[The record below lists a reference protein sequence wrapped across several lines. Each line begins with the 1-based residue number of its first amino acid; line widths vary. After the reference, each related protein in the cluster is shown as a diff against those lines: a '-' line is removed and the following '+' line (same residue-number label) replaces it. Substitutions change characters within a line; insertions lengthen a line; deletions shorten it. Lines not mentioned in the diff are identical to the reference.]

1 MAKIAVRC
9 RCLFVLT
16 YMSSTRQTGYIS
28 VSVGIWSEWVRIFA
42 FPFGRRVS
50 RPRNN
55 RVRSRLM
62 VNIDS
67 TFVRIDRLMG
77 DFVIAGTAPGIAYG
91 VVSDGS
97 LVHSGG
103 AGVARLGDTAAPDA
117 NTVFRIASMTKS
129 FTAAAILMLRDA
141 GRLVLDSPV
150 STYVPELASVT
161 LPTTDSRP
169 PTVRDMLTMSAGWA
183 TDDPWADRQESIDPA
198 GFSAMLDG
206 GLTFDETPGVVF
218 DYSNLGYS
226 LLGRIVTN
234 VSGIQFQDFIGSH
247 ILGPVGMSSS
257 GFRLEDIPADRLADG
272 HFRRDDQWNV
282 EPWAATGE
290 FAALGGI
297 ASTVTDLAR
306 WVSVLAG
313 AFPARDDADAGVP
326 LRRSSLR
333 EMQQGSRF
341 FSAVRGVDS
350 GADYVH
356 GESMSYGFGLVIATD
371 ERFGDI
377 VSHSGGYPGYGS
389 HMVWHPTSG
398 LGVIGLA
405 NGRYASPGRTAAR
418 NALLA
423 LLQAA
428 DAPARKIRL
437 TPAAKDARMR
447 VDALLDAW
455 NDQAADAL
463 FAANVDSDLPRDHRK
478 KDIAEA
484 IAKVGGLAGPA
495 QEITATTPSS
505 VEWVRPGVRGRLK
518 IDIQLMPL
526 ARQRVQTLGVEA
538 VPEPDVAL
546 RDAAAAVVTALLG
559 EDPQW
564 PAGVVTD
571 AAVDHAAI
579 VKGAA
584 AARSADAVRELP
596 AHPASARSAI
606 DASFALRG
614 RSATTTLKVVIDPT
628 SHVVTHCSFV
638 TAADAWATRT
648 VIVE

>member
-1 MAKIAVRC
+1 
-9 RCLFVLT
+9 
-16 YMSSTRQTGYIS
+16 
-28 VSVGIWSEWVRIFA
+28 
-42 FPFGRRVS
+42 
-50 RPRNN
+50 
-55 RVRSRLM
+55 M

-67 TFVRIDRLMG
+67 TFDRIDRLMG
-77 DFVIAGTAPGIAYG
+77 DFVTAGTTPGIAYG
-91 VVSDGS
+91 VVSDGV

-103 AGVARLGDTAAPDA
+103 AGVARLGEQVPPTAS
-117 NTVFRIASMTKS
+117 TVFRIASMTKS

-141 GRLVLDSPV
+141 GQLALDAPV
-150 STYVPELASVT
+150 SAYVPELATVT
-161 LPTTDSRP
+161 LPTRDSRP

-183 TDDPWADRQESIDPA
+183 TDDPWADRQESIDA
-198 GFSAMLDG
+198 AQFSAMLAG

-226 LLGRIVTN
+226 LLGRIITN
-234 VSGIQFQDFIGSH
+234 VSGVQFQDFIGSK
-247 ILGPVGMSSS
+247 ILAPVGMASS
-257 GFRLEDIPADRLADG
+257 GFRLEDIPVDRLADG

-282 EPWAATGE
+282 EPWASTGE

-297 ASTVTDLAR
+297 ASTVEDLAR

-313 AFPARDDADAGVP
+313 AFPARDDDDAAIP

-341 FSAVRGVDS
+341 FTATRGIETGVEY
-350 GADYVH
+350 AH
-356 GESMSYGFGLVIATD
+356 GESMAYGFGLVVATD

-389 HMVWHPTSG
+389 HMVWHPTTG

-423 LLQAA
+423 LLEAV
-428 DAPARKIRL
+428 DAPARRIRL
-437 TPAAKDARMR
+437 TPAAKAAQIG
-447 VDALLDAW
+447 VDALLDSW
-455 NDQAADAL
+455 NDRIADEL
-463 FAANVDSDLPRDHRK
+463 FASNVDFDLPRDHRK
-478 KDIAEA
+478 KDIADA
-484 IAKVGGLAGPA
+484 ISKVGGLAGPA
-495 QEITATTPSS
+495 QEVTATTPSS
-505 VEWVRPGVRGRLK
+505 MEWVRPGARGRLK

-526 ARQRVQTLGVEA
+526 AKQHVQTLGVEA
-538 VPEPDVAL
+538 VPEPDGAL
-546 RDAAAAVVTALLG
+546 REAAAAVVEALLHD
-559 EDPQW
+559 DPQW
-564 PAGVVTD
+564 PTGLVTD
-571 AAVDHAAI
+571 AAVDHGA
-579 VKGAA
+579 VLNGAA
-584 AARSADAVRELP
+584 AARSTGAARELP
-596 AHPASARSAI
+596 AHPASARSAF

-614 RSATTTLKVVIDPT
+614 RASTTTLKIVMDPT

>member
-1 MAKIAVRC
+1 
-9 RCLFVLT
+9 
-16 YMSSTRQTGYIS
+16 
-28 VSVGIWSEWVRIFA
+28 
-42 FPFGRRVS
+42 
-50 RPRNN
+50 
-55 RVRSRLM
+55 M

-67 TFVRIDRLMG
+67 TFERIDRLMG
-77 DFVIAGTAPGIAYG
+77 DYLTASTAPGVAYG
-91 VVSDGS
+91 VVRDGA

-103 AGVARLGDTAAPDA
+103 AGVARLGDDSPPDA
-117 NTVFRIASMTKS
+117 DTVFRIASMTKS
-129 FTAAAILMLRDA
+129 FTAAAILMLRDR
-141 GRLVLDSPV
+141 GELILDAPV
-150 STYVPELASVT
+150 STYVPELASVS
-161 LPTTDSRP
+161 LPTSDSRP

-183 TDDPWADRQESIDPA
+183 TDDPWADRQESIDRA
-198 GFSAMLDG
+198 GFSAMLAA

-226 LLGRIVTN
+226 LLGRVITN
-234 VSGIQFQDFIGSH
+234 VSGIQFQEFLSEQ
-247 ILGPVGMSSS
+247 ILRPVGMASS
-257 GFRLEDIPADRLADG
+257 GFRYEDIPSDRLADG

-297 ASTVTDLAR
+297 ASSVTDLAR
-306 WVSVLAG
+306 WVSVMAG

-389 HMVWHPTSG
+389 HMVWHPMSG

-423 LLQAA
+423 LLEVA

-437 TPAAKDARMR
+437 TPAAKAARVR
-447 VDALLDAW
+447 VDELLDSW
-455 NDQAADAL
+455 NDEAADGL
-463 FAANVDSDLPRDHRK
+463 FADNVDFDLPRDHRK

-495 QEITATTPSS
+495 QDITATTPSS
-505 VEWVRPGVRGRLK
+505 MEWVRPGVRGRLK
-518 IDIQLMPL
+518 VDIQLMPL
-526 ARQRVQTLGVEA
+526 ATQKVQTLGVDA

-546 RDAAAAVVTALLG
+546 RQAATALVEALMSD
-559 EDPQW
+559 DPQW
-564 PAGVVTD
+564 PSGVVTD
-571 AAVDHAAI
+571 ASVDHAA
-579 VKGAA
+579 VLKGVA
-584 AARSADAVRELP
+584 AARSAGAAAEVP
-596 AHPASARSAI
+596 AYPASARSAF

-614 RSATTTLKVVIDPT
+614 RAATTTFKLVIDST
-628 SHVVTHCSFV
+628 SHVVSHCSFI

-648 VIVE
+648 SIVE

>member
-1 MAKIAVRC
+1 
-9 RCLFVLT
+9 
-16 YMSSTRQTGYIS
+16 
-28 VSVGIWSEWVRIFA
+28 
-42 FPFGRRVS
+42 
-50 RPRNN
+50 
-55 RVRSRLM
+55 M

-67 TFVRIDRLMG
+67 SFVRIDRLMG
-77 DFVIAGTAPGIAYG
+77 DFVTAGTTPGIAYG
-91 VVSDGS
+91 VVSDGL

-103 AGVARLGDTAAPDA
+103 AGVARLGDGEPPHAD
-117 NTVFRIASMTKS
+117 TVFRIASMTKS
-129 FTAAAILMLRDA
+129 FTAAAILMLRDS
-141 GRLVLDSPV
+141 GRLALDAPV
-150 STYVPELASVT
+150 STYVPELASVV

-198 GFSAMLDG
+198 GFSAMLAG

-226 LLGRIVTN
+226 LLGRIISN
-234 VSGIQFQDFIGSH
+234 VSGIQFQDFIAAQ

-313 AFPARDDADAGVP
+313 AFPARNDVDAGVP

-418 NALLA
+418 SALLA
-423 LLQAA
+423 LLEAA
-428 DAPARKIRL
+428 DAPARKIRV
-437 TPAAKDARMR
+437 TPATKDAQVR
-447 VDALLDAW
+447 VDSLLDAW
-455 NDQAADAL
+455 NDEAADEL
-463 FAANVDSDLPRDHRK
+463 FAPNVDFDLPRDHRK
-478 KDIAEA
+478 KDIADA

-495 QEITATTPSS
+495 QEVTATTPSS
-505 VEWVRPGVRGRLK
+505 IEWVRPGMRGRIK

-526 ARQRVQTLGVEA
+526 AHQQVQTLGVEA
-538 VPEPDVAL
+538 VPEPDVVL
-546 RDAAAAVVTALLG
+546 RQAAAAIVAALLS

-564 PAGVVTD
+564 PEGVVTD
-571 AAVDHAAI
+571 AAVDHGA
-579 VKGAA
+579 VLKGAA
-584 AARSADAVRELP
+584 AALAAGAARELP
-596 AHPASARSAI
+596 AHPVSARSAF

-614 RSATTTLKVVIDPT
+614 RAATTTLKLVMDAT
-628 SHVVTHCSFV
+628 SHVVTSCSFV

-648 VIVE
+648 AIVE